1 MLDYQAV
8 AEAFEDS
15 SEGEVLF
22 LNIKTG
28 EMLRYFVG
36 IDMKPDLK
44 DSSFFQIPSN
54 LVDKK
59 SVMRRYALTIDD
71 RLLSIKLLKV
81 LEDGG
86 EKQFLDMLRVHC
98 LFIPFCMYLHKGTV
112 EALKIWVAGIES

>member
-1 MLDYQAV
+1 MLDYQTA
-8 AEAFEDS
+8 AEAVEDR

-22 LNIKTG
+22 LNLKTG
-28 EMLRYFVG
+28 EMLRYFDG
-36 IDMKPDLK
+36 IDAKPDLK

-71 RLLSIKLLKV
+71 RLLSMKLLKV

-86 EKQFLDMLRVHC
+86 EKQFLDMLRIHS
-98 LFIPFCMYLHKGTV
+98 LFIPFCRYLHKDTV
-112 EALKIWVAGIES
+112 EALKNWVEGVES